1 MYAANASPVI
11 PRAFPRSP
19 HGGECSGNESF
30 CFFAGLGL
38 PGAALSVAESL
49 SLSTSLDIS
58 ANHHPFTSIVRATRE
73 GLSLSTLDIFAK
85 TT

>member
-11 PRAFPRSP
+11 PCAFPTIS
-19 HGGECSGNESF
+19 HGGECSGNEGF

-49 SLSTSLDIS
+49 SLSTSVDIF
-58 ANHHPFTSIVRATRE
+58 ANHTTIFRATRE

>member
-30 CFFAGLGL
+30 GFFAGLGL
-38 PGAALSVAESL
+38 PGAALSVAESILL
-49 SLSTSLDIS
+49 SITLDTSKHTTIFR
-58 ANHHPFTSIVRATRE
+58 PVMKRI
-73 GLSLSTLDIFAK
+73 SLSTLDIFAK

>member
-30 CFFAGLGL
+30 GFFAGLGL

-58 ANHHPFTSIVRATRE
+58 KHTTILLFPIAIDSLSPSTRE
-73 GLSLSTLDIFAK
+73 IFAK

>member
-1 MYAANASPVI
+1 MYAANASPTI
-11 PRAFPRSP
+11 PCAFPTTS
-19 HGGECSGNESF
+19 HGGECSGNEGF

>member
-58 ANHHPFTSIVRATRE
+58 KHTTILLFPIAIES
-73 GLSLSTLDIFAK
+73 LSLSTREIFAK

>member
-49 SLSTSLDIS
+49 SLSTSLDIP
-58 ANHHPFTSIVRATRE
+58 NHTTIFRATIER
-73 GLSLSTLDIFAK
+73 LSLSTLDIFAK
-85 TT
+85 NT